1 MGAEIQDVLL
11 TDVVFLNV
19 QLLALAHEAQACS
32 VDIGTEIIPEGRTVN
47 VGLPGSHEEGL
58 VWKLP
63 RERILVESSPSR
75 SRVMREY
82 PRSIDEAMLIT
93 RVAVSAI
100 THTDLKDRQ
109 PSAFGLNFQAVYG
122 QSSEETAVR
131 YLGRRAFNNSAL
143 LREGWEQ
150 IGGQGKLLFKEE
162 NRQWT
167 VTLEPRLQ
175 DASTPNVFID
185 VNLHLAEQ
193 RIPPEDEMKTLL
205 STLWIRAHEMIED
218 VNGNV

>member
-1 MGAEIQDVLL
+1 MSAEIKDVLSA
-11 TDVVFLNV
+11 DVVFLDV
-19 QLLALAHEAQACS
+19 QLLALDHEARACS
-32 VDIGTEIIPEGRTVN
+32 ADIGIEIIPEGRTVN
-47 VGLPGSHEEGL
+47 VPEGL

-63 RERILVESSPSR
+63 RERILVDSSPSR
-75 SRVMREY
+75 SRVMIEY
-82 PRSIDEAMLIT
+82 PRSIDDAMLIT

-100 THTDLKDRQ
+100 THTDLKGRQ
-109 PSAFGLNFQAVYG
+109 PSSFGLNFQAVYG
-122 QSSEETAVR
+122 QSSEETAVL

-150 IGGQGKLLFKEE
+150 IGGQGKLLFRDG

-185 VNLHLAEQ
+185 VNVHLAEQ

-205 STLWIRAHEMIED
+205 STLWVRAHEMIED